1 MKKEIQEIIKK
12 LLQNNI
18 KIENPV
24 IKKLQ
29 SIAEKN
35 KFDIYIIGGFVR
47 DSLLGIESNDI
58 DIMVMGDAI
67 AFAELAAK
75 EFKTSLKAVYKN
87 FLTALLLI
95 PKSNSDV
102 ININEV
108 SEYDLIEKNNILKIE
123 FASARKESYSETS
136 RNPSVSSAT
145 LEEDLSR
152 RDFTVN
158 TLAVKL
164 TGNKGDSYSVIDQF
178 NGLSDLENKLI
189 RTPLDPE
196 RTFSDDPLR
205 IMRGIR
211 LASKLGFKIEEK
223 TFEGMNNI
231 ASRLISDKVV
241 SRERITNEFLQILMS
256 PKPSLGLDLLY
267 KAGVMKQIFPEF
279 TNLAGVE
286 QRKDYHHKDVFYHT
300 LQVVDNISTKT
311 NKLWLRYAALL
322 HDIGK
327 PPTKR
332 FVEGTGWTFHGHE
345 DYGARMLKK
354 IFKDQKLPFTVLPY
368 VEKLVRMHLR
378 PIPLAKEAVTD
389 SAIRRLAAEAGEE
402 LEDLLTLCRADITTK
417 NYDKQSKYMKN
428 YEIVEKKIVDV
439 QEKDQLRN
447 FQSPVKGEEIM
458 EYFNIP
464 PSRQVGII
472 KKKIEEA
479 ILDGLIPN
487 EYEAAKNFM
496 IELQKD
502 K

>member
-1 MKKEIQEIIKK
+1 MKESIEIVDRVIGK
-12 LLQNNI
+12 LR
-18 KIENPV
+18 
-24 IKKLQ
+24 
-29 SIAEKN
+29 SIADKRST
-35 KFDIYIIGGFVR
+35 DIYIIGGYVR

-67 AFAELAAK
+67 GFAEAAAK
-75 EFKTSLKAVYKN
+75 EFNISLKAVYKN

-95 PKSNSDV
+95 PKEDDV
-102 ININEV
+102 ELDIKNI
-108 SEYDLIEKNNILKIE
+108 SEYDLIEKKNILKIE
-123 FASARKESYSETS
+123 FASSRKESYSENS
-136 RNPSVSSAT
+136 RNPSVVPAT
-145 LEEDLSR
+145 LTEDLSR

-158 TLAVKL
+158 ALAVKL
-164 TGNKGDSYSVIDQF
+164 TGNKNNSYEVIDHYE
-178 NGLSDLENKLI
+178 GLTDLRNKLI
-189 RTPLDPE
+189 RTPLDPLK
-196 RTFSDDPLR
+196 TFSDDPLR

-211 LASKLGFKIEEK
+211 LAAKLGFSIEER
-223 TFEGMNNI
+223 TFEGMKEM
-231 ASRLISDKVV
+231 AHRLLSDKVV
-241 SRERITNEFLQILMS
+241 SRERISNEFLQILMS
-256 PKPSLGLDLLY
+256 DKPSMGLDLLY
-267 KAGVMKQIFPEF
+267 KAGVMKIIFPEF
-279 TNLAGVE
+279 ANLAGVE

-300 LQVVDNISTKT
+300 LQVVDNIAAKT

-354 IFKDQKLPFTVLPY
+354 IFKEQKLPFTVLPY

-378 PIPLAKEAVTD
+378 PIPLAKDAVTD

-402 LEDLLTLCRADITTK
+402 LEDLLMLCRADITTK
-417 NYDKQSKYMKN
+417 NHDKQSKYMKN
-428 YEIVEKKIVDV
+428 YEIVEKKIMDV

-458 EYFNIP
+458 EYFNLQ

-479 ILDGLIPN
+479 ILEGLIPN
-487 EYEAAKNFM
+487 EYEAAKKFM
-496 IELQKD
+496 EGMSKEF
-502 K
+502 